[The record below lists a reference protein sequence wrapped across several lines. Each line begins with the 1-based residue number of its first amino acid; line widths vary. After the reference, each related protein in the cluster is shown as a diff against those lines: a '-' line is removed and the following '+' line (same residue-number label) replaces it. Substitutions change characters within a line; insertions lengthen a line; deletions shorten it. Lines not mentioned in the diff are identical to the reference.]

1 MTSMLSKARSNR
13 ELLEANRR
21 FCDVLW
27 TDARLIEPERFN
39 QSPLVRSFIS
49 QSRRWL
55 DERLRALVP
64 IDSSV
69 FNLLLARTAD

>member
-21 FCDVLW
+21 FYDVLW

-39 QSPLVRSFIS
+39 MWPLVRSFIS

-69 FNLLLARTAD
+69 FNLVLAGTAD